1 MLLKMGSEGPAVTEW
16 QVAMS
21 ELGYFD
27 PREYYP
33 KFGPRTIAATKAFQA
48 DSGLAV
54 DGIVGPN
61 TRSLAKRRLAELSDD
76 VISERSLSS
85 DDKNDTYHRKDD
97 RSDDQTERS
106 LTLDELA
113 NRAGIPVRVLMAIRH
128 VESRGNPSAIRFE
141 PHLFHRKRPDL
152 ASRVPYTKSDRG
164 YSTVRSETN
173 RSALE
178 RAMRLDAKTAIES
191 ASFGKYQ
198 VLGGYLL
205 DAYGNDPQ
213 RAYNACKGSP
223 SEASDLMV
231 AAWFRDNRRAMDAAN
246 SNPPDFKKLARCYNG
261 PNYHVHKYD
270 EQLEKA
276 WKESNDEEVT
286 VS

>member
-1 MLLKMGSEGPAVTEW
+1 MLLRKGSEGPKVTEW

-27 PREYYP
+27 ANEFYPR
-33 KFGPRTIAATKAFQA
+33 FGPRTEAATKAFQA
-48 DSGLAV
+48 DAGLSV

-61 TRSLAKRRLAELSDD
+61 TLSAAKSA
-76 VISERSLSS
+76 LSS
-85 DDKNDTYHRKDD
+85 STNDHNDTYHQEDD
-97 RSDDQTERS
+97 RSDEPNERS

-113 NRAGIPVRVLMAIRH
+113 QKAGIPVSVLIAIRH

-173 RSALE
+173 RAALE

-198 VLGGYLL
+198 VLGGY
-205 DAYGNDPQ
+205 
-213 RAYNACKGSP
+213 
-223 SEASDLMV
+223 
-231 AAWFRDNRRAMDAAN
+231 
-246 SNPPDFKKLARCYNG
+246 
-261 PNYHVHKYD
+261 
-270 EQLEKA
+270 
-276 WKESNDEEVT
+276 
-286 VS
+286 

>member
-1 MLLKMGSEGPAVTEW
+1 MLLQLGSEGPDVTEW
-16 QVAMS
+16 QVAMAA
-21 ELGYFD
+21 LGYFD

-33 KFGPRTIAATKAFQA
+33 RFGPRSRAATKAFQA

-54 DGIVGPN
+54 DGIVGPK
-61 TRSLAKRRLAELSDD
+61 TRSAAQRRLAETSDD
-76 VISERSLSS
+76 LISSRSLPA
-85 DDKNDTYHRKDD
+85 DDINDTYHPDD
-97 RSDDQTERS
+97 ERSDEQTERS

-113 NRAGIPVRVLMAIRH
+113 NRAGIPVRVLIAIRH

-173 RSALE
+173 RQALE
-178 RAMRLDAKTAIES
+178 HAMRLDAKTAIES

-213 RAYNACKGSP
+213 QAYTAFRGSP

-231 AAWFRDNRRAMDAAN
+231 ASWFRDNPRAMDAAN